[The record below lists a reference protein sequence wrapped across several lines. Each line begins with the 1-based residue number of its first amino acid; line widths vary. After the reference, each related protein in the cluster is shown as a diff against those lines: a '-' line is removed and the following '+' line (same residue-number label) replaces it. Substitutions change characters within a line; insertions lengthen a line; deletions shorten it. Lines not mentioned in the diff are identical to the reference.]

1 MRLKMQTHA
10 IMKFVFYTFVYF
22 ISINAFAQIKL
33 LETSDF
39 KKIVG
44 NKQVQIVDVRT
55 PYEYN
60 SGHIQ
65 GAINIDYYGDHFKE
79 ELNKLD
85 KSIPIYFYCH
95 SGVRSAKA
103 AKMMKEM
110 GFSKIY
116 DLKGGIVAWKKEGEK
131 LVK

>member
-1 MRLKMQTHA
+1 
-10 IMKFVFYTFVYF
+10 MKFIIFNLILFLGVGA
-22 ISINAFAQIKL
+22 NAQIEL
-33 LETSDF
+33 LEINDF

-60 SGHIQ
+60 LGHIQ
-65 GAINIDYYGDHFKE
+65 GAVNIDYYGDHFQEDLSKI
-79 ELNKLD
+79 NKTF
-85 KSIPIYFYCH
+85 PIYFYCH

-110 GFSKIY
+110 GFTKIY

-131 LVK
+131 LVR